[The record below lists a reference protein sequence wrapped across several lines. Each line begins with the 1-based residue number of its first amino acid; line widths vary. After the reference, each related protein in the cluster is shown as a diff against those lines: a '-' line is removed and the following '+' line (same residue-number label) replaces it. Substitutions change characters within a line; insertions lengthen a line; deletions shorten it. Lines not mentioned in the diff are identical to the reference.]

1 MHDKSKHAKCLTS
14 QFADT
19 LGTKSDYELYATI
32 NRAQRFIKQFIVHKN
47 DKMYLSDRTR
57 RADLCAAC
65 WKKGQRC
72 LFYILTLKLRAQSTL
87 QKKKNK
93 KKNALHT
100 FLSRVQIFKYYQSSR
115 DSTAKWAFQPGQCK
129 STLLSAP

>member
-87 QKKKNK
+87 QKKKVK
-93 KKNALHT
+93 KMHYTHFCHVSKFSSTTKAAESLRQNGHSSLVNVRAL
-100 FLSRVQIFKYYQSSR
+100 
-115 DSTAKWAFQPGQCK
+115 C
-129 STLLSAP
+129 